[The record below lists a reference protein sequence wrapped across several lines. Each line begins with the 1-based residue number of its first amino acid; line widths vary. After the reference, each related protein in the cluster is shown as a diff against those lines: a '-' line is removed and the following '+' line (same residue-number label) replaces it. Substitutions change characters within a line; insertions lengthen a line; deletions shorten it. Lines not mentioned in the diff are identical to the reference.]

1 VSQALDYIEE
11 SVTAIIAKTAA
22 LTASL
27 AMAAVMTEN
36 QPYILGAMAA
46 CWVTESVAAMI
57 AKTAG
62 HTNGRDD
69 GCMLGIGCCDDGEP
83 RGCALS

>member
-1 VSQALDYIEE
+1 MSQALEYIEE

-36 QPYILGAMAA
+36 QPYILGAMAHR
-46 CWVTESVAAMI
+46 VR
-57 AKTAG
+57 
-62 HTNGRDD
+62 RDD